1 MKLGRQLFLVSLL
14 TLSLP
19 LAGFQYVRQMD
30 AQLLQAQAQALLDRA
45 VSVVF
50 QLENNPQYFA
60 DLLPPP
66 EAGSINF
73 LDLQNRSDLDGYC
86 DDWSASAP
94 TQAISLQNA
103 GASVGFLAGRV
114 GPDLYLC
121 LQVSDS
127 EVQYHRLNSGQLVL
141 GDHLVIHTDEQRYWL
156 RTENPGALWAVSL
169 NDAGVQVPEY
179 NLNAFWR
186 ETDNGYL
193 VEIRIPEYLASSRLG
208 VEVVEN
214 GNSTLATLGLS
225 EQGRPLKYIEVQNQ
239 LQAVIDRQLGAT
251 RTEAIYLLSNS
262 GSLAASVVPEFDDGI
277 QPQDWLA
284 SLYELVSSQSFVGD
298 LSYPDKTGFLGI
310 DAAQASESS
319 ENVSWYRDGN
329 ARVARAYVPVEI
341 GGLRVATLIVDE
353 PAQTLSEINS
363 AALTRL
369 LWYTGSAFLVTSIGL
384 IAYALW
390 LSGRIRRL
398 SRATSQLVRD
408 DKMVKADKGGFRPS
422 KSKDELGELSRQYSQ
437 MAQRVESYTSYLQ
450 SLSGKLSH
458 EIRTPIAIVRSS
470 LDNLEQAEDQPERDK
485 YLERASDG
493 IERLSSILSAMS
505 QSTAI
510 ESAIESAER
519 ESFSPAAV
527 LSDLAQAYKDIY
539 PHIPLVSEIS
549 EQSRSARVLGS
560 ADLFAQ
566 MLDKLV
572 DNAADFCTGEI
583 RLLLNIESDWI
594 RLEVVNEGPALP
606 QGMAQNLFDSLVS
619 FREGATRQG
628 LGPEEASEKP
638 HLGLGLFVV
647 KRVVEFHRGKVEAHN
662 LPNDDGVQFVV
673 CLPLITA

>member
-1 MKLGRQLFLVSLL
+1 MKLSRQLFLVSLL

-30 AQLLQAQAQALLDRA
+30 GQLLQAQAQALLDRS
-45 VSVVF
+45 VSLVF
-50 QLENNPQYFA
+50 QLESNPQYFA

-66 EAGSINF
+66 QAGSINF
-73 LDLQNRSDLDGYC
+73 LNLQNRSDLDGNC
-86 DDWSASAP
+86 DDWFTSSSAQSIAMDE
-94 TQAISLQNA
+94 AS
-103 GASVGFLAGRV
+103 ASVGFLAGRL
-114 GPDLYLC
+114 GPDFYLC
-121 LQVSDS
+121 LQVADA
-127 EVQYHRLNSGQLVL
+127 EIQYHRANSGSLIL

-169 NDAGVQVPEY
+169 NNAGEPLPEY

-186 ETDNGYL
+186 ETDDGYR
-193 VEIRIPEYLASSRLG
+193 VEIRIPEYLASSRLA

-225 EQGRPLKYIEVQNQ
+225 HEGRPLKYIEVQNQ
-239 LQAVIDRQLGAT
+239 LQAVIDLQQGAA
-251 RTEAIYLLSNS
+251 RTEAIYLLSTS
-262 GSLAASVVPEFDDGI
+262 GSLAASGVPELDDGI
-277 QPQDWLA
+277 QPQGWLA
-284 SLYELVSSQSFVGD
+284 SLYELVSSQDFVGD
-298 LSYPDKTGFLGI
+298 LSYPKDTGFLDI
-310 DAAQASESS
+310 DSVQASESS

-341 GGLRVATLIVDE
+341 GGLRVATLIADE
-353 PAQTLSEINS
+353 PARTLSEINS

-408 DKMVKADKGGFRPS
+408 DKKVKAEKGVFRPS
-422 KSKDELGELSRQYSQ
+422 KSKDELGELSRQYAE
-437 MAQRVESYTSYLQ
+437 MVQRVDSYTQYLQ

-527 LSDLAQAYKDIY
+527 LSDLTLAYKDIY
-539 PHIPLVSEIS
+539 PHIPFVSEIS
-549 EQSRSARVLGS
+549 EQSGSGRVLGS

-583 RLLLNIESDWI
+583 RLMLNIESDWI
-594 RLEVVNEGPALP
+594 RLEVINEGPALP

-647 KRVVEFHRGKVEAHN
+647 KRVVDFHRGKVEARN
-662 LPNDDGVQFVV
+662 LPNDEGVQFVIW
-673 CLPLITA
+673 LPLITA

>member
-1 MKLGRQLFLVSLL
+1 MKLSRQLFLVSLL

-45 VSVVF
+45 ISLVL
-50 QLENNPQYFA
+50 QLESSPQYFA

-73 LDLQNRSDLDGYC
+73 LDLQNRSSLDGYC
-86 DDWSASAP
+86 DDWSASVP
-94 TQAISLQNA
+94 TQPVVLHEVN
-103 GASVGFLAGRV
+103 ASVRFLAGRV
-114 GPDLYLC
+114 EQDFYLC

-127 EVQYHRLNSGQLVL
+127 EIQYHRSNSGLLAL
-141 GDHLVIHTDEQRYWL
+141 GDHLVVHADGQRYWL
-156 RTENPGALWAVSL
+156 RTENAGALWAVSL
-169 NDAGVQVPEY
+169 NEMGDQILEY

-186 ETDNGYL
+186 ETDDGYL

-208 VEVVEN
+208 LEVVEN
-214 GNSTLATLGLS
+214 GNSTLASVGLS
-225 EQGRPLKYIEVQNQ
+225 QEGRPLKYIEVQNG
-239 LQAVIDRQLGAT
+239 LQAVIDRQLDVT
-251 RTEAIYLLSNS
+251 RAESIYLLSNS
-262 GSLAASVVPEFDDGI
+262 GSIAASLMSNPDDLI
-277 QPQDWLA
+277 QPEDWLA
-284 SLYELVSSQSFVGD
+284 SLYEFVSSQGFVGD
-298 LSYPDKTGFLGI
+298 LSLPEDSGFLNI
-310 DAAQASESS
+310 DAIQTSELSG
-319 ENVSWYRDGN
+319 NVSWYRDGN
-329 ARVARAYVPVEI
+329 GRVARAYVPVEI
-341 GGLRVATLIVDE
+341 GGLRVATLIADE
-353 PAQTLSEINS
+353 PARTLSEINS

-398 SRATSQLVRD
+398 SRATSQLARN
-408 DKMVKADKGGFRPS
+408 DKNLKADTGPFRAS
-422 KSKDELGELSRQYSQ
+422 KSKDELGELSRQYSE
-437 MAQRVESYTSYLQ
+437 MAQRVDSYTHYLQ

-470 LDNLEQAEDQPERDK
+470 LDNLEQAEDQSERDK
-485 YLERASDG
+485 YLERASGG

-510 ESAIESAER
+510 ESAIESADR
-519 ESFSPAAV
+519 ESFSPVAV
-527 LSDLAQAYKDIY
+527 MSDLAQAYKDIY
-539 PHIPLVSEIS
+539 PHIAFASEIS
-549 EQSRSARVLGS
+549 EESRAGRVLGS

-583 RLLLNIESDWI
+583 RLLLGVESDSI
-594 RLEVVNEGPALP
+594 RLEVINEGPVLP
-606 QGMAQNLFDSLVS
+606 EGMAENLFDSLVS
-619 FREGATRQG
+619 VREGLMR
-628 LGPEEASEKP
+628 EEASEKP

-647 KRVVEFHRGKVEAHN
+647 KRVVEFHRGKVEARN
-662 LPNDDGVQFVV
+662 LPNDEGVQFIVWF
-673 CLPLITA
+673 PLS